1 MKTAIIFKTR
11 HGTTE
16 KVAYMLAK
24 RLTDS
29 GDEVR
34 VIDLAK
40 TRQPH
45 LNGYEK
51 IIVGGSI
58 HVGKIQREIKTFCER
73 HNELLMNRKLGL
85 FICCMETDAVK
96 RLKEFEDSFQN
107 ELKAHASAKGIM
119 GGEFLL
125 EKMNFIERLVVRKV
139 AHTRESVHDID
150 TEALEKFIK
159 DINGLK

>member
-1 MKTAIIFKTR
+1 
-11 HGTTE
+11 
-16 KVAYMLAK
+16 MLAK
-24 RLTDS
+24 RFTDS

-45 LNGYEK
+45 LNGYQK
-51 IIVGGSI
+51 IIIGGSI
-58 HVGKIQREIKTFCER
+58 HVGRIQREIKTFCER

-85 FICCMETDAVK
+85 FICCMETSDKK
-96 RLKEFEDSFQN
+96 RKLEFEDAYPA
-107 ELKAHASAKGIM
+107 ELIKHASAKGIM

-159 DINGLK
+159 DING